1 MENIQFTARR
11 WLEQPGLDDRGL
23 GRQAIALV
31 VEDGLKIA
39 TVLPGNCHTHRK
51 EDFTKGR
58 ICLYSLQ
65 CAHMQWLFKIGS
77 QGGDRVVALCK
88 SIQQNSA
95 DLANLCA
102 AGAGDT
108 PQALDLAKRVA
119 TDLGQLKEAIQ
130 TALVDKVVEDFMD
143 VVSPL
148 KVTLSYNHFWH

>member
-39 TVLPGNCHTHRK
+39 TVLPGNCNTYTVNRTLLSTAIGIIIHALIEYIVLIHNV
-51 EDFTKGR
+51 F
-58 ICLYSLQ
+58 S
-65 CAHMQWLFKIGS
+65 KIGS

-148 KVTLSYNHFWH
+148 KVT